1 MAQNY
6 RHTLFDDAV
15 KAEQERH
22 GSRAAYVKMDAN
34 ADGTPDVLTQKE
46 IAFIEA
52 RDSFYMASVNAE
64 GWPYMQH
71 RGGPAG
77 FLRHIAGNRIGFADF
92 RGNKQYIST
101 ANLKGNDRVSLF
113 LMDYP
118 NKDRLKLVGHAQSI
132 ELADDPAA
140 VTALMPEGYRA
151 IPERAFFIDVIG
163 WEWNCSQ
170 HITPRFTEA
179 EIAAAI
185 KPMAAEL
192 NQLRAELAALRS
204 IPHQPA
210 PPPDLP

>member
-6 RHTLFDDAV
+6 RHTLFDEAV
-15 KAEQERH
+15 KAEQRRH
-22 GSRAAYVKMDAN
+22 GSRASYEKMDAN
-34 ADGTPDVLTQKE
+34 ADGTPDALTAKE

-52 RDSFYMASVNAE
+52 RDSFYMASVTAG

-77 FLRHIAGNRIGFADF
+77 FLRHIAGNRIGFADLS
-92 RGNKQYIST
+92 GNKQYIST

-118 NKDRLKLVGHAQSI
+118 NRDRLKLVGHATI
-132 ELADDPAA
+132 VELADDPAA
-140 VTALMPEGYRA
+140 VTALMPETYRA
-151 IPERAFFIDVIG
+151 TPERAFFVDVIG

-179 EIAAAI
+179 EISAAVR
-185 KPMAAEL
+185 PMAAEI
-192 NQLRAELAALRS
+192 NQLRAEIAALRAAS
-204 IPHQPA
+204 SG
-210 PPPDLP
+210 DLQ

>member
-22 GSRAAYVKMDAN
+22 GSRASYARMDAG
-34 ADGTPDVLTQKE
+34 ADGSADRLTDKE
-46 IAFIEA
+46 LDYIAL
-52 RDSFYMASVNAE
+52 RDSFYIASVNPE

-77 FLRHIAGNRIGFADF
+77 FLKHIGDNRIGFADY

-101 ANLKGNDRVSLF
+101 ANFKSNDRVSLF

-118 NKDRLKLVGHAQSI
+118 NRERLKLVGHAHSV

-151 IPERAFFIDVIG
+151 VPERAFFIEVIG

-179 EIAAAI
+179 EISAAI
-185 KPMAAEL
+185 RPMADEL
-192 NQLRAELAALRS
+192 NQLRAEIAALRS
-204 IPHQPA
+204 KEEK
-210 PPPDLP
+210 

>member
-6 RHTLFDDAV
+6 RHIVFSDAA
-15 KAEQERH
+15 KALQEQH
-22 GSRAAYVKMDAN
+22 GSRIAYAKLDTRPVGEID
-34 ADGTPDVLTQKE
+34 DLTAKE
-46 IAFIEA
+46 IDYIAL
-52 RDSFYMASVNAE
+52 RDSFYMASVTPD

-77 FLRHIAGNRIGFADF
+77 FLKHVGGNRIGFADY

-101 ANLKGNDRVSLF
+101 ANLAANDRVSLF

-118 NKDRLKLVGHAQSI
+118 NRERLKIVGHAHSV

-151 IPERAFFIDVIG
+151 VPERAFFIDVIG

-179 EIAAAI
+179 EISAAI

-192 NQLRAELAALRS
+192 NQLRAEVAALRAERDD
-204 IPHQPA
+204 Q
-210 PPPDLP
+210 

>member
-1 MAQNY
+1 MARNY
-6 RHTLFDDAV
+6 RTTLFNDDV
-15 KAEQERH
+15 QRLQEIH
-22 GSRAAYVKMDAN
+22 GSRASYAKLDAG
-34 ADGTPDVLTQKE
+34 ADGAPDLLTAKE
-46 IAFIEA
+46 IDYIAL
-52 RDSFYMASVNAE
+52 RDSFYMASVTAD

-77 FLRHIAGNRIGFADF
+77 FLRHIEGNRIGFADY

-101 ANLKGNDRVSLF
+101 ANLMRDDRVSLF

-118 NKDRLKLVGHAQSI
+118 NRERLKLLGHARSI
-132 ELADDPAA
+132 ERDDDPELVAS
-140 VTALMPEGYRA
+140 LMPEGYRA
-151 IPERAFFIDVIG
+151 VPERAFLIDVIG

-192 NQLRAELAALRS
+192 NQLRAEIAALR
-204 IPHQPA
+204 A
-210 PPPDLP
+210 EREEK

>member
-6 RHTLFDDAV
+6 RHTLFDEAV
-15 KAEQERH
+15 KAEQRRH
-22 GSRAAYVKMDAN
+22 GSRASYEKMDAN
-34 ADGTPDVLTQKE
+34 ADGTPDALTAKE

-52 RDSFYMASVNAE
+52 RDSFYMASVTAG

-77 FLRHIAGNRIGFADF
+77 FLRHIAGNRIGFADLS
-92 RGNKQYIST
+92 GNKQYIST

-118 NKDRLKLVGHAQSI
+118 NRDRLKLVGHATI
-132 ELADDPAA
+132 VELADDPAA
-140 VTALMPEGYRA
+140 VTALMPETYRA
-151 IPERAFFIDVIG
+151 TPERAFFVDVIG

-179 EIAAAI
+179 EISAAVR
-185 KPMAAEL
+185 PMASEI
-192 NQLRAELAALRS
+192 NQLRAEIAALRAAS
-204 IPHQPA
+204 SG
-210 PPPDLP
+210 DLQ

>member
-15 KAEQERH
+15 KALQEQH
-22 GSRAAYVKMDAN
+22 GSRASYAKMDAG
-34 ADGTPDVLTQKE
+34 ADGTPDTLTPRE
-46 IAFIEA
+46 IAFIEE
-52 RDSFYMASVNAE
+52 RDSFYMASVNPE

-71 RGGPAG
+71 RGGPAD
-77 FLRHIAGNRIGFADF
+77 FLRHIDGNRIGFADY

-101 ANLKGNDRVSLF
+101 ANLAHNDRVSLF

-118 NKDRLKLVGHAQSI
+118 NRERLKLIGHARSI
-132 ELADDPAA
+132 ERDEGPELVAS
-140 VTALMPEGYRA
+140 LMPAGYRA
-151 IPERAFFIDVIG
+151 VAERAFLIDVIG

-179 EIAAAI
+179 EISAAI

-192 NQLRAELAALRS
+192 NQLRAELAALRAEKDK
-204 IPHQPA
+204 P
-210 PPPDLP
+210 

>member
-6 RHTLFDDAV
+6 RHTLFDEAV
-15 KAEQERH
+15 KAEQRRH
-22 GSRAAYVKMDAN
+22 GSRASYEKMDAN
-34 ADGTPDVLTQKE
+34 ADGTPDALTAKE

-52 RDSFYMASVNAE
+52 RDSFYMASVTAD

-77 FLRHIAGNRIGFADF
+77 FLRHIAGNRIGFADLS
-92 RGNKQYIST
+92 GNKQYIST

-118 NKDRLKLVGHAQSI
+118 NRDRLKLVGHATI
-132 ELADDPAA
+132 VELADDPAA
-140 VTALMPEGYRA
+140 VTALMPETYRA
-151 IPERAFFIDVIG
+151 TPERAFFIDVIG

-179 EIAAAI
+179 EISAAVR
-185 KPMAAEL
+185 PMAAEI
-192 NQLRAELAALRS
+192 NQLRAEIAALRAAS
-204 IPHQPA
+204 SGEPE
-210 PPPDLP
+210 

>member
-15 KAEQERH
+15 KALQERH
-22 GSRAAYVKMDAN
+22 GSRASYAKMDAG
-34 ADGTPDVLTQKE
+34 ADGTPDTLTARE
-46 IAFIEA
+46 IAFIEE
-52 RDSFYMASVNAE
+52 RDSFYMASVNPE

-77 FLRHIAGNRIGFADF
+77 FLRHIAAGRIGFADY

-118 NKDRLKLVGHAQSI
+118 NKERLKLIGHAVSV

-151 IPERAFFIDVIG
+151 APERAFFIDVIG

-179 EIAAAI
+179 EISAAVR
-185 KPMAAEL
+185 PMAAEI
-192 NQLRAELAALRS
+192 NQLRAEIAALR
-204 IPHQPA
+204 A
-210 PPPDLP
+210 EKEEK

>member
-22 GSRAAYVKMDAN
+22 GSRASYVKMDAG
-34 ADGTPDVLTQKE
+34 ADGTPDTLTARE
-46 IAFIEA
+46 IAFIEE

-77 FLRHIAGNRIGFADF
+77 FLKHIAGNRIGFADF

-118 NKDRLKLVGHAQSI
+118 NKERLKLVGHAVSI

-151 IPERAFFIDVIG
+151 TPERAFFIDAIG

-179 EIAAAI
+179 EISAAVR
-185 KPMAAEL
+185 PMAAEI
-192 NQLRAELAALRS
+192 NQLRAEIAALRS
-204 IPHQPA
+204 MPHQPA

>member
-22 GSRAAYVKMDAN
+22 GSRAAYLKMDAN
-34 ADGTPDVLTQKE
+34 ADGTPDLLTQKE

-77 FLRHIAGNRIGFADF
+77 FLRHIRGNRIGFADF

-101 ANLKGNDRVSLF
+101 ANVNGNDRVSLF

-118 NKDRLKLVGHAQSI
+118 NKDRLKLVGHAATI

-151 IPERAFFIDVIG
+151 TPERAFLIDVIG

-179 EIAAAI
+179 EISAAI
-185 KPMAAEL
+185 RPMAAEL
-192 NQLRAELAALRS
+192 NQLRAELAALRAN
-204 IPHQPA
+204 PEG
-210 PPPDLP
+210 D